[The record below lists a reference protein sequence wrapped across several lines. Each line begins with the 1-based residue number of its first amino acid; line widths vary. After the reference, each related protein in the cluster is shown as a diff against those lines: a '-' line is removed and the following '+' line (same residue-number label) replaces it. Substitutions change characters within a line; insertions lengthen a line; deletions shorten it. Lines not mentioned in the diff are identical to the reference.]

1 MAVFTHRMRY
11 NIDFQMQLRQCRF
24 AILLQGESTIESIF
38 ISAMGE
44 IEMENRRKA
53 IDKDIESL
61 LDKCIRVTFRFVVY
75 SLLALPRGAHTYDI
89 EAYCQQV
96 GAAADGGAKI
106 EAACRE
112 QERTAK
118 DNISQMSVP
127 PHIMNYCQEVGQSAG
142 GSYQFMEACI
152 KEESKAKDKLY

>member
-1 MAVFTHRMRY
+1 
-11 NIDFQMQLRQCRF
+11 
-24 AILLQGESTIESIF
+24 
-38 ISAMGE
+38 
-44 IEMENRRKA
+44 MENRRKA
-53 IDKDIESL
+53 IDKDIKSL
-61 LDKCIRVTFRFVVY
+61 LDKSIRVTFRFVVY
-75 SLLALPRGAHTYDI
+75 SLLALPLGAHAYDI